1 MSVNERKWYS
11 VSMLR
16 IYLLGR
22 PYFLLDETPVEFA
35 ALPKIWPLW
44 AYLLMHSSLPVKRE
58 TVAFTLWPDSPE
70 VLARANLRRHL
81 HDLKRIL
88 PAEQSSSSPT
98 ASSGGDWLL
107 VTPRTIQWNPECAY
121 WLDLEEFER
130 LSQSPDTLA
139 EAATLYRG
147 DFLKNSY
154 DDWLFYERERLRDL
168 YLADLNQLTMRS
180 RAERDYA
187 LAATY
192 AHRMLE
198 LDPFREDALR
208 QAVAMRYEAGD
219 RSGALQ
225 EYERFA
231 HHLREELAVEPMPE
245 TVALREAIIRQ
256 ALLPAGATRE
266 ATNLTASLVTGNI
279 GKGPREHAL
288 LPFVGREAELEQ
300 LRGWWSRSARG
311 KGGLVMLGGEAGIG
325 KTRLAAQLG
334 TQAEREG
341 ARVLRGN
348 TTFAE
353 PLPYQALIEA
363 LRSELPLLAAL
374 EIEPLWLASVATLIP
389 ELRTRRGEGSGC
401 LPSLLPLDP
410 ERERIRL
417 FEGLARC
424 LEGLARPRP
433 LLIIL
438 EDLHW
443 AGAATAN
450 LIEFLARRASQH
462 AVLIVATYREE
473 ETPRAHP
480 LRDLRRR
487 LQRED
492 QLRHLALGP
501 LHLGALE
508 SMLAQM
514 PALSTSVGPTDV
526 GVSTIARKLY
536 MESEGQPF
544 FVSELIRELLEV
556 TPAQEQ
562 TGQDE
567 ASQAPSRAYPPE
579 SLAAPRG
586 VRTLIAAR
594 VARLSPE
601 ARSIAEVASVVGA
614 AFTVELVRE
623 VSGLDEFRVL
633 HSLDEMLDRG
643 LVSEV
648 AGRSQADYAFTHH
661 LIQASIYADMLH
673 GLASRRHR
681 RLAQAMEEIYPQRR
695 GELAGE
701 LALHFDLGNEP
712 ERAAQ
717 YYLEA
722 ARVVLGLFADDEA
735 LGFVSRGLELS
746 HDPSLRFDLLALRET
761 VDSRHGERQAQQDD
775 LTQLEAL
782 AVLLADEDHICE
794 VLLRRALFQSK
805 LGERQSEAE
814 LILALKERAA
824 ASGNVRWQAAALKAE
839 ADHQVLLSHYDL
851 AMSTLEQ
858 SLALRL
864 ALDDTGGQVE
874 CYTLLSEIAAYN
886 GHFEEA
892 QALLKQA
899 TSVAGSQANRS
910 LLVRT
915 LRAASIA
922 AIVQVEIDTAYNLG
936 MQMLDLCSSI
946 GDREGEADAH
956 TRVATAASRLF
967 HVEEASRHY
976 EQAEALYAMLGN
988 RRGQAAVLVNAGMLA
1003 ANLGHYA
1010 EAIEASM
1017 RAEALFKGL
1026 DDIRGQTVSLVNI
1039 AVHSLRKGDYRAA
1052 RSSGIRALKSAR
1064 IMKNP
1069 VFEAYAL
1076 ANLGAAELELGQ
1088 SRQAI
1093 THMEEGLA
1101 IRREV
1106 GQAAVELATDLCDLT
1121 IAYLRAGNLA
1131 SAQETADEML
1141 NLLAAD
1147 AEHMTYP
1154 QYILWAAAQTY
1165 RSLGQVERGNE
1176 LLVRAYM
1183 VMQEKKDSI
1192 PDPDSRNTFAQLP
1205 YNRDLQAAYERG
1217 EWP

>member
-1 MSVNERKWYS
+1 MDSDISIVIICRELDNSVSPGLCAADERKWYS
-11 VSMLR
+11 ESMLR

-22 PYFLLDETPVEFA
+22 PHFLLDETPVEFA

-44 AYLLMHSSLPVKRE
+44 AYLLMHRSLPVNRE
-58 TVAFTLWPDSPE
+58 ALAFTLWPDSPE
-70 VLARANLRRHL
+70 ISGRANLRRHL

-98 ASSGGDWLL
+98 ASSVGDWLL
-107 VTPRTIQWNPECAY
+107 VTPRTIQWNPQCAY

-130 LSQSPDTLA
+130 LSGSPDTLT
-139 EAATLYRG
+139 EAAALYGG
-147 DFLKNSY
+147 DFLENSY

-208 QAVAMRYEAGD
+208 QAVGMRYEAGD

-231 HHLREELAVEPMPE
+231 RHLREELAVEPMPE
-245 TVALREAIIRQ
+245 TVALRDAIIGQ
-256 ALLPAGATRE
+256 ALLPDGATRE
-266 ATNLTASLVTGNI
+266 ATTLVSGNM
-279 GKGPREHAL
+279 GKGPREHSL

-325 KTRLAAQLG
+325 KTRLVAQLG

-363 LRSELPLLAAL
+363 LRSELPLLTAL
-374 EIEPLWLASVATLIP
+374 EIEPLWLAAVATLIP
-389 ELRTRRGEGSGC
+389 ELRTRRGEGSDR

-424 LEGLARPRP
+424 LECLARPRP

-462 AVLIVATYREE
+462 AVLIIATYREE
-473 ETPRAHP
+473 ETQRAHP

-508 SMLAQM
+508 NMVAQM
-514 PALSTSVGPTDV
+514 PALGALAVETETD
-526 GVSTIARKLY
+526 SAMIARKLY
-536 MESEGQPF
+536 LESEGQPF
-544 FVSELIRELLEV
+544 FLSELIRELLEAV
-556 TPAQEQ
+556 PAQEQ
-562 TGQDE
+562 AGHDLAGQV
-567 ASQAPSRAYPPE
+567 PPRAYPPE
-579 SLAAPRG
+579 SPSAPRG
-586 VRTLIAAR
+586 VSTLIAAR
-594 VARLSPE
+594 MARLSPE

-623 VSGLDEFRVL
+623 VSRLDESLVL
-633 HSLDEMLDRG
+633 HSLDELLDRG

-661 LIQASIYADMLH
+661 LIQASVYADMPV
-673 GLASRRHR
+673 GLAARRHR
-681 RLAQAMEEIYPQRR
+681 RLARTMEEIYPQRR
-695 GELAGE
+695 AELAGE

-712 ERAAQ
+712 ARAAE

-722 ARVVLGLFADDEA
+722 ARLVLGLFADEEA
-735 LGFVSRGLELS
+735 LRFASRGLELS
-746 HDPSLRFDLLALRET
+746 HDPSVQFDLLTLHELVEGR
-761 VDSRHGERQAQQDD
+761 RGERQAQQDD

-794 VLLRRALFQSK
+794 VLLRRTMLQSW
-805 LGERQSEAE
+805 LGERQAEAE

-824 ASGNVRWQAAALKAE
+824 ASGNVRWQATALKAE
-839 ADHQVLLSHYDL
+839 ADYQVLLSRYDL
-851 AMSTLEQ
+851 AISALQQ

-864 ALDDTGGQVE
+864 TLHDTDGQVE

-899 TSVAGSQANRS
+899 TSVAGAQANRS

-915 LRAASIA
+915 LRTASIA
-922 AIVQVEIDTAYNLG
+922 AIVQVESDTAYKLG
-936 MQMLDLCSSI
+936 LQMLELCSSI

-967 HVEEASRHY
+967 HVEEARRHY
-976 EQAEALYAMLGN
+976 EQAEALYATLGN

-1010 EAIEASM
+1010 QAIEAST
-1017 RAEALFKGL
+1017 RSEALFKGL

-1039 AVHSLRKGDYRAA
+1039 SVHSLRKGDYRAA
-1052 RSSGIRALKSAR
+1052 RSSGVRALKSAR
-1064 IMKNP
+1064 TMKNP

-1088 SRQAI
+1088 WRQAI

-1106 GQAAVELATDLCDLT
+1106 GQATVELATDLCDLT
-1121 IAYLRAGNLA
+1121 
-1131 SAQETADEML
+1131 
-1141 NLLAAD
+1141 
-1147 AEHMTYP
+1147 
-1154 QYILWAAAQTY
+1154 
-1165 RSLGQVERGNE
+1165 
-1176 LLVRAYM
+1176 
-1183 VMQEKKDSI
+1183 
-1192 PDPDSRNTFAQLP
+1192 
-1205 YNRDLQAAYERG
+1205 
-1217 EWP
+1217 